1 LAVTPVNTVFFLTG
15 DPDARGIGGVVLI
28 GVRTLILVL

>member
-15 DPDARGIGGVVLI
+15 DPDVWGIGGVVLI
-28 GVRTLILVL
+28 GVSTLILVL